1 MAAVAASAC
10 CAMSLMATP
19 AHAVTV
25 DELQA
30 QVDQATQAYNDA
42 TDKVTELQAQIEES
56 QAKIDEVSNSLPE
69 KQQRAATSMSAAY
82 KMQQSTPGL
91 VTMLL
96 SADTF
101 SDFLTSF
108 QYLTAI
114 TRSNDDAVQELVN
127 MEKELASAQETLE
140 SAKEEADAQQKQAQA
155 SLESATAALNQ
166 LNAQLA
172 AEAAAQAAAKAAEEA
187 ASQAATAAESSEAAT
202 NSSESGSSNNSSSS
216 SSSSS
221 TDSGSTSNPSATDG
235 TEVETDGEWMIG
247 YASAYSLA
255 DNTGGDATASGEI
268 LTDDS
273 MTVAVPLSQRYLLG
287 RTVQIRYGGKTVT
300 ATVNDVGGFAKYGR
314 VLDLAGGVWKSFGY
328 NSPTAWGVRAVQ
340 YRFL

>member
-10 CAMSLMATP
+10 CAMSLLATP

-42 TDKVTELQAQIEES
+42 TDKVNELQAQIEES
-56 QAKIDEVSNSLPE
+56 QAKIDEVNNSLPE

-114 TRSNDDAVQELVN
+114 TRSNDDAVQELVS

-140 SAKEEADAQQKQAQA
+140 SAKQEADAQQKQAQA
-155 SLESATAALNQ
+155 SLESAQSALSQ
-166 LNAQLA
+166 LNAQIAAQAA
-172 AEAAAQAAAKAAEEA
+172 AEAAAKAAEEA
-187 ASQAATAAESSEAAT
+187 ASQEAANAESGEAAT
-202 NSSESGSSNNSSSS
+202 TGSESSSNNSGSSSS
-216 SSSSS
+216 SSSS
-221 TDSGSTSNPSATDG
+221 STSNPSATDG

-328 NSPTAWGVRAVQ
+328 DSPTAWGVRAVQ